1 MRAEELLPDHINS
14 GEFNGITVRKGTVGA
29 FLINAKTLQNA
40 TISPGEREQVLAEM
54 RDAVPALQA
63 LGLLDVFEAR
73 EPALRSFIEQC
84 KS

>member
-29 FLINAKTLQNA
+29 FLINAKTLQNV
-40 TISPGEREQVLAEM
+40 TISPGEREQVLVEM